1 MIDLDVLEMDKETL
15 DMMDALYN
23 KIKNTIEEKL
33 HELFDTESGH
43 IDNCIISIFKNG
55 TYSVDVECKFIPKIK
70 VKSIDTRVRLT
81 GIDLLKVIT
90 SKKDKEVK
98 EWK

>member
-23 KIKNTIEEKL
+23 KIRNTIEEKL
-33 HELFDTESGH
+33 HELLDTESGH
-43 IDNCIISIFKNG
+43 IDNCNISIFKHG
-55 TYSVDVECKFIPKIK
+55 TYSVDVECKFIPKIE
-70 VKSIDTRVRLT
+70 VKSIDTKVRLT

-90 SKKDKEVK
+90 SKKDKEDK
-98 EWK
+98 